1 MPFLA
6 VTGSSFVE
14 VFVGLGAFRM
24 RDLFAET
31 RRHAPA
37 IVFID
42 EIDAI
47 GTRRALAGGGG
58 TNDEREQTL
67 DQLLSA
73 MDGFTDSG
81 SIVVIAATNHPEL
94 LDQALLRPGRVD
106 RQVTVPLPNL
116 HDRERILAVHVRGKQ
131 LAADVDL
138 GVVAR
143 ERNRG
148 GSERH

>member
-1 MPFLA
+1 
-6 VTGSSFVE
+6 
-14 VFVGLGAFRM
+14 
-24 RDLFAET
+24 
-31 RRHAPA
+31 
-37 IVFID
+37 
-42 EIDAI
+42 
-47 GTRRALAGGGG
+47 
-58 TNDEREQTL
+58 
-67 DQLLSA
+67 

-116 HDRERILAVHVRGKQ
+116 RDRDRILAVHVRRKQ
-131 LAADVDL
+131 LAADVDP